1 MSDKRIPKVPDE
13 TPEPTNAAAS
23 ARLAEPTNA
32 AQSDQD
38 PGPQLARAV
47 LDAALAR
54 RAKRPAERRPSAV
67 GGAGGGGN
75 AAGRRPRGYSG
86 PGPDSRDPQPLGA
99 VLARLMK
106 VRGWQKPAAEAR
118 VFGSWPDVV
127 GVEIAAHCR
136 PVKLEDGE
144 LTIEAESTAWATQL
158 RLLTAK
164 LLGRISNE
172 VGRSVVN
179 RLNIHGPVAPSWA
192 KGPKRVRGRGPRDTY
207 G

>member
-1 MSDKRIPKVPDE
+1 MSDERIPEVPGE
-13 TPEPTNAAAS
+13 GPAPPAS
-23 ARLAEPTNA
+23 EAAEPTNVV
-32 AQSDQD
+32 QPDQD
-38 PGPQLARAV
+38 SGGPQLARAV

-54 RAKRPAERRPSAV
+54 RAQRPAQRRPGAV
-67 GGAGGGGN
+67 GGAGGGGK
-75 AAGRRPRGYSG
+75 ATGKRPRGYSG
-86 PGPDSRDPQPLGA
+86 PGPDPRDPQPLGA

-118 VFGSWPDVV
+118 VFGSWPEVV
-127 GVEIAAHCR
+127 GAEIAAHCR

-164 LLGRISNE
+164 LLGRISDE

-179 RLNIHGPVAPSWA
+179 RLNIHGPVAPSWV